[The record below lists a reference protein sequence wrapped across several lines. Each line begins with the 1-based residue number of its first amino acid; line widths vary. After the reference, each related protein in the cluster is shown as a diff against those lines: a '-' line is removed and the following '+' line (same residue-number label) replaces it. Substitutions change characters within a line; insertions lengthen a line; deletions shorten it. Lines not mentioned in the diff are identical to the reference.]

1 MLRKRSAKLSVILP
15 LHQSLNDLISASF
28 SIFHKDL
35 FIKISFSTFLQKYQE
50 QNTNKAEIQREQS
63 VNCSNRGEEKGERL
77 TQSCLSWR
85 RKFQGKG
92 RWEDMTSVFKHS
104 VLLQTVMITY
114 VSGQYSSKG
123 IKLQQAR
130 PGLDIKNNVQVTVV
144 LKEFTEAV

>member
-1 MLRKRSAKLSVILP
+1 M
-15 LHQSLNDLISASF
+15 
-28 SIFHKDL
+28 
-35 FIKISFSTFLQKYQE
+35 
-50 QNTNKAEIQREQS
+50 
-63 VNCSNRGEEKGERL
+63 ERL

-123 IKLQQAR
+123 TKLQQAR
-130 PGLDIKNNVQVTVV
+130 PRLDIKNNVQVTVV